1 MKKVMIGILVL
12 IPIIIMLLV
21 AMVSAI
27 VSTQA
32 WISVEDILL
41 KYKGTDIDT
50 DEISYSLDESSTDVF
65 NLNDMIDVVVLPEK
79 ANKYVIEWQIYGE
92 VDYTDSAYREKYEN
106 YRKEYSDALSE
117 IQEEYPDFQDA
128 EKQAAYSNAILKY
141 GTSDSAKV
149 QRAMA
154 NELVDKV
161 WQAATLVNS
170 DGEETSSNSTG
181 LIKISS
187 FCSFSVTVTAENVSK
202 VLSVSVVGE
211 DVKTVTLSNVSG
223 DEQTTMCVGESKRI
237 APNYTPIESIVNHT
251 VWHALDEDIAT
262 IDQNG
267 VITAKKAGVARFMM
281 EASVHSS
288 ETTGNLRYVASNV
301 YTIEVVARGASS
313 KYGSKLSAHKRDY
326 TLAELGILSDFTSV
340 EGATVVDGKLSVNDG
355 ATQVVVHFGNDKD
368 DFVINICDENAIAI
382 QNADSIDME
391 SGYILSVG
399 GNTLKLNAVWASQLK
414 QGAPSGVIWTS
425 SDESVATVSENG
437 HVKGINDGI
446 VTVVASCDGVETSIT
461 LHVRTKVASLR
472 LRTSDASLAVGLARE
487 TVFASE
493 RYNDIYRGNSKSP
506 NYVDIAI
513 MGEPKNVSQ
522 DALNEFYKSYSFE
535 VVEGGEYAS
544 FGADVPNRLVFN
556 PETLKELEYKDRRQT
571 LTVKVSAKYSKHE
584 GESTFTQKTVRI
596 NVVHGVA
603 VYNMDELRQ
612 AALDQKAYTGVSAVY
627 DRVAGD
633 KTWQNINDALATDC
647 PDNLVAPEKTFSHIN
662 AEDGKKYEV
671 WTNPTSNR
679 TYSISLM
686 ANCAFDTEKNEDG
699 TPVNTIGGERPDFY
713 GDVYGNNKMIS
724 AITGQIRDE
733 LIRVS
738 WGNVTI
744 SNVVLR
750 ANSNPENGEISSAD
764 DTMAFT
770 GKLVKVGSDV
780 HWDFFRLEN
789 VRFDYCILENGTEGM
804 DVRNTDL
811 TINGCIVRNLLS
823 CGFNVMNRMYTDVNN
838 TIHPF
843 YTHVKFNNFISS
855 NTLASVLVATYEK
868 YSYSDNE
875 VGRFVKKDLDA
886 NEKYFLENFAKPD
899 SDDERL
905 RLNFEI
911 TQTGVFEVYN
921 WQNIDYASI
930 FKTGNDAIDA
940 MIVSQTSLVIRNNPT
955 FAPFRYIDEKGECYV
970 HVAFV
975 FAAVT
980 VDGIK
985 PIIEPTYQNLKLE
998 DKVLNKLCSSD
1009 VESTPNG
1016 EAGEALLQKIG
1027 VTIYGYHNDAPILP
1041 NTTYQI
1047 NTALID
1053 RLHG

>member
-12 IPIIIMLLV
+12 IPIIILLLV

-32 WISVEDILL
+32 WISVEDIRL
-41 KYKGTDIDT
+41 KYKGTDVET

-79 ANKYVIEWQIYGE
+79 ANKYVIEWQIYGK
-92 VDYTDSAYREKYEN
+92 VDYTDSEYQKKYEN
-106 YRKEYSDALSE
+106 YQKEYSETLSE
-117 IQEEYPDFQDA
+117 IQNEYPDFQDP
-128 EKQAAYSNAILKY
+128 EKQAAYSNAIVKY

-149 QRAMA
+149 QRAMV

-161 WQAATLVNS
+161 WQAATLVNA
-170 DGEETSSNSTG
+170 DGEETTSNSSG

-223 DEQTTMCVGESKRI
+223 DEQTTMRVGDSKRI

-251 VWHALDEDIAT
+251 VWHALDENIAT

-267 VITAKKAGVARFMM
+267 VITAKQVGVARFTMD
-281 EASVHSS
+281 ASVHSS
-288 ETTGNLRYVASNV
+288 EKTGNLRYVTSNV
-301 YTIEVVARGASS
+301 YTIEVVAGGASS
-313 KYGSKLSAHKRDY
+313 KYGAKLMAHRRDY
-326 TLAELGILSDFTSV
+326 TLEELGISDDFASI
-340 EGATVVDGKLSVNDG
+340 EGATVVDGLLKPADG
-355 ATQVVVHFGNDKD
+355 AAQIVVRYGNDKG
-368 DFVINICDENAIAI
+368 DFVIDICDENAIVI
-382 QNADSIDME
+382 ENANSFDKE

-399 GNTLKLNAVWASQLK
+399 ENVLQLSAVWASRLK
-414 QGAPSGVIWTS
+414 QGAPTGVIWSS
-425 SDESVATVSENG
+425 SDGNVATVSQDG
-437 HVKGINDGI
+437 CVTGVSDGI
-446 VTVVASCDGVETSIT
+446 VTVFAACDGVETSVT
-461 LHVRTKVASLR
+461 LNVRTKVASLR

-493 RYNDIYRGNSKSP
+493 RYNDIYKDNSKSP

-522 DALNEFYKSYSFE
+522 DALNEFYKSYLFE

-544 FGADVPNRLVFN
+544 FGSDVPNRLVFN
-556 PETLKELEYKDRRQT
+556 PETLKALEHKDRRQT
-571 LTVKVSAKYSKHE
+571 LTIKVSARYSKHE
-584 GESTFTQKTVRI
+584 GASAFTQKTVKI

-612 AALDQKAYTGVSAVY
+612 AALDQKAYTGVSEVY
-627 DRVAGD
+627 DRVNGD
-633 KTWQNINDALATDC
+633 KTWQRIHDALANDC
-647 PDNLVAPEKTFSHIN
+647 PENLIEPESTFSHKN
-662 AEDGKKYEV
+662 AEDGQLYEV
-671 WTNPTSNR
+671 WTNPTSKR

-686 ANCAFDTEKNEDG
+686 ANCAFDTEKNDDG
-699 TPVNTIGGERPDFY
+699 TPVITIGGERPDFY

-744 SNVVLR
+744 SNVILR

-764 DTMAFT
+764 DTMAFK
-770 GKLVKVGSDV
+770 GKLVKVGSDI

-811 TINGCIVRNLLS
+811 TVNGCILRNLLS
-823 CGFNVMNRMYTDVNN
+823 CGFNVMNRMYKDVDK
-838 TIHPF
+838 TMHPF
-843 YTHVKFNNFISS
+843 YSHIKFNNFISS

-868 YSYSDNE
+868 YTYSDKE
-875 VGRFVKKDLDA
+875 VGRFVKADLEA

-899 SDDERL
+899 SDDERQ
-905 RLNFEI
+905 RLNFEV
-911 TQTGVFEVYN
+911 TQTGMFEVYN
-921 WQNIDYASI
+921 WQNIDYATI
-930 FKTGNDAIDA
+930 FKTGNDVVDGIIA
-940 MIVSQTSLVIRNNPT
+940 SQSSLVIRNNPT
-955 FAPFRYIDEKGECYV
+955 FAPFRYIDEDGKCYV

-980 VDGIK
+980 IDGIT
-985 PIIEPTYQNLKLE
+985 PIVEPTYQNVKLE
-998 DKVLNKLCSSD
+998 DTILNKLCSSD
-1009 VESTPNG
+1009 VQSTPDG
-1016 EAGEALLQKIG
+1016 EAGEKILQSIG
-1027 VTIYGYHNDAPILP
+1027 VTIYGYTNNAPILP
-1041 NTTYQI
+1041 HTTYQI